1 MLALSPGMS
10 WNRVISGRRP
20 RSLGAH
26 EWSWDRLPCSA
37 QFSKTNVALGWGRL
51 RDVERVHLFD
61 LARRG
66 AATAPPAERNEPSTV
81 RASLRRLVESSSFGG
96 TGGVLDGFDDRSV
109 VDDFTRHLGPRLI
122 RLLSEYLM
130 RNSL

>member
-1 MLALSPGMS
+1 M
-10 WNRVISGRRP
+10 ISGRRP

-37 QFSKTNVALGWGRL
+37 QFSKTNVALGWVRL
-51 RDVERVHLFD
+51 RDFERIHLFD

-81 RASLRRLVESSSFGG
+81 RSSLRRLVESRSSGG
-96 TGGVLDGFDDRSV
+96 TGACWTALMTVALSTTSLDTLVLVLSGCSV
-109 VDDFTRHLGPRLI
+109 SI
-122 RLLSEYLM
+122 
-130 RNSL
+130 